1 MKAGIIMR
9 RGLVTVAVLGVA
21 ALASADSLFS
31 EAVEKNGTLISDK
44 HASFKEGDIL
54 TVLVRETIDAST
66 EADTNTKKDSSV
78 DAQAPISA
86 NPFLTAESDG
96 GLNIIPEEVLPNWNI
111 EVENEHKSTGKTT
124 RANKLV
130 TTISC
135 VVTKVYDNGNIDIE
149 GQKRVTVNRE
159 DSNLLVKGMV
169 RSRDVSPGNTVLST
183 QVANVTIELK
193 GKGPLWN
200 NSRRGII
207 TKILDWF
214 SPF

>member
-1 MKAGIIMR
+1 
-9 RGLVTVAVLGVA
+9 LVAAVVLGFA
-21 ALASADSLFS
+21 ALASADSLFN
-31 EAVEKNGTLISDK
+31 EAVEKGGTLISDK
-44 HASFKEGDIL
+44 HATFKEGDIL

-78 DAQAPISA
+78 QADAPAAA
-86 NPFLTAESDG
+86 NPFLTAATPG
-96 GLNIIPEEVLPNWNI
+96 GLNIIPEEQLPNWDI
-111 EVENEHKSTGKTT
+111 GVQNEHKSTGKTT

-135 VVTKVYDNGNIDIE
+135 VVKKVYENGNIDIE
-149 GQKRVTVNRE
+149 GEKKVTVNRE
-159 DSNLLVKGMV
+159 DSNLFVKGTV

>member
-1 MKAGIIMR
+1 MR
-9 RGLVTVAVLGVA
+9 YGLVAAAILGA
-21 ALASADSLFS
+21 SALASADSLFN
-31 EAVEKNGTLISDK
+31 EAVAKNGTLISDK
-44 HASFKEGDIL
+44 RATFKEGDIL
-54 TVLVRETIDAST
+54 TVLVRENIDAST
-66 EADTNTKKDSSV
+66 EADTNTKKDASV
-78 DAQAPISA
+78 QADAPPAS
-86 NPFLTAESDG
+86 NPFFIADSPG
-96 GLNIIPEEVLPNWNI
+96 GLNIFNPEELPNWDI
-111 EVENEHKSTGKTT
+111 GVENEHKSTGQTR

-135 VVTKVYDNGNIDIE
+135 TVQKVYDNGNIDIE
-149 GQKRVTVNRE
+149 GQKKVTVNRE
-159 DSNLLVKGMV
+159 DSTLYVKGTV